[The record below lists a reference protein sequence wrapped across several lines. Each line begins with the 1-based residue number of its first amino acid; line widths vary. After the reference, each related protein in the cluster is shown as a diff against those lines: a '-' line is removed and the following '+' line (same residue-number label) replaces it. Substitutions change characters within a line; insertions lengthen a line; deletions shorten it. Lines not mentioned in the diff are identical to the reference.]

1 MCCPRQ
7 VVGSFVP
14 SDVTDLRGRHLS
26 EANATAGLAICNT
39 GEPTIVRRSTRRSSL
54 DLALVSQCCS
64 YSWTRARDTSG
75 WDYNYPIVLSPYH
88 PRRGATCVYGVV
100 KGEVVFCELCTNRE
114 PASGWVWMPL

>member
-1 MCCPRQ
+1 MCCPCQ

-39 GEPTIVRRSTRRSSL
+39 GSSL
-54 DLALVSQCCS
+54 DLALVSQCCA
-64 YSWTRARDTSG
+64 YSWTRARDTCG

-88 PRRGATCVYGVV
+88 PRRGEGV
-100 KGEVVFCELCTNRE
+100 FRELCTNRE
-114 PASGWVWMPL
+114 PASGWVWKPL